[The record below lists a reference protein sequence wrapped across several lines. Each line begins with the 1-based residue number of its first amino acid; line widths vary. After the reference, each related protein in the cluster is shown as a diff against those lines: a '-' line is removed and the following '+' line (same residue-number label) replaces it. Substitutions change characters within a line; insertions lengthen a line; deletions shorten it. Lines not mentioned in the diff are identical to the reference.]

1 MPQVF
6 PEITNLLARA
16 SIVGLVFGLPA
27 LALVSWGVY
36 RSPWVTRAEMPLEQ
50 PVPFSHKH
58 HVSDDGIDC
67 RFCHT
72 SVETSS
78 FAGIPPTQ
86 TCMTCHSI
94 VWNRAAV
101 LEPVR
106 TSYAGGAPLRWVRVH
121 DLPEFV
127 FFDHGIHVAK
137 GVGCSTCH
145 GRIDGMP
152 LTRQVHSL
160 QMRWCLDCHEDPAKN
175 LRPQSA
181 IFAMDWTPPPD
192 QATRGAAL
200 VRDYGIDRS
209 RMLDCATCHR

>member
-1 MPQVF
+1 MPQIF
-6 PEITNLLARA
+6 PEISNLLARV
-16 SIVGLVFGLPA
+16 SIVGLVFGLVA

-36 RSPWVTRAEMPLEQ
+36 RSPWVTRAEMPPDQ

-58 HVSDDGIDC
+58 HVTDDGIDC

-72 SVETSS
+72 GVETSS
-78 FAGIPPTQ
+78 FAGIPPTK
-86 TCMTCHSI
+86 TCMICHAI

-106 TSYAGGAPLRWVRVH
+106 ASYATGAPLRWVRVH

-145 GRIDGMP
+145 GRVDRMP
-152 LTRQVHSL
+152 LTQQVHTL
-160 QMRWCLDCHEDPAKN
+160 QMRWCLGCHEDPARY
-175 LRPQSA
+175 LRPRDA

-192 QATRGAAL
+192 QAARGAAL
-200 VRDYGIDRS
+200 LREYGIDRS
-209 RMLDCATCHR
+209 RMLDCVTCHR